1 MSAPQNL
8 PGRYDGIAIL
18 ASGLCLA
25 HCLALPALFLLIPAS
40 AAWLA
45 VPESYH
51 LWMLAFALPS
61 SAFALH
67 LGKKRHRRWTPT
79 AVALPG
85 LLALAVGALLFQGL
99 GLETLL
105 TVAGAASLA
114 VAHSLNGKYRR
125 AESS

>member
-8 PGRYDGIAIL
+8 PGKYDSIAIL

-61 SAFALH
+61 SALALH

>member
-1 MSAPQNL
+1 MSALQTL
-8 PGRYDGIAIL
+8 HGRYDGIAIF

-51 LWMLAFALPS
+51 LWMLALAVPS

-67 LGKKRHRRWTPT
+67 IGKKRHRRWTPT

-85 LLALAVGALLFQGL
+85 LLALALGALLFHGL
-99 GLETLL
+99 ALETLL
-105 TVAGAASLA
+105 TVAGASSLA
-114 VAHSLNGKYRR
+114 VAHILNGRYPR
-125 AESS
+125 AESR